1 MKIISNDANRICTAI
16 NSNKGHFREVT
27 VLCLVLLNVRRSRL
41 KMLHFPYRFT
51 RLYRSECSA
60 CKKCD
65 TKQKLIAFRLVFFSG
80 EGRVFENNRKAL
92 IQLSLIHKNKGRH
105 DFDPIPLPY
114 FLVSQGLI
122 KYDLLAAP
130 HNSHGWCPLASP
142 ETVSTTTV
150 PRTNRRTTEIPSPS
164 LAAATPTRTGP
175 HD

>member
-1 MKIISNDANRICTAI
+1 MLSEDEDCIHRTTLERDE
-16 NSNKGHFREVT
+16 REVDNS
-27 VLCLVLLNVRRSRL
+27 V
-41 KMLHFPYRFT
+41 
-51 RLYRSECSA
+51 
-60 CKKCD
+60 
-65 TKQKLIAFRLVFFSG
+65 
-80 EGRVFENNRKAL
+80 
-92 IQLSLIHKNKGRH
+92 
-105 DFDPIPLPY
+105 PI
-114 FLVSQGLI
+114 QGLI